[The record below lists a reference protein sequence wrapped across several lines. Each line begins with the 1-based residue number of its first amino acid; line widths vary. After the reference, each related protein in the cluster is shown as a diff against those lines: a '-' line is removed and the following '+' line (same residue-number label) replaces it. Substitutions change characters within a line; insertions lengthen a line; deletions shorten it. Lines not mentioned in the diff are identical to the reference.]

1 MNGAENY
8 KQQMN
13 KFSAGILLMVVYCF
27 IRINELGNASVL
39 FLFNAKKKEPSG
51 FSAVL
56 YPIASGSLKMTM
68 RGYVNNIE

>member
-1 MNGAENY
+1 MNAAESY

-39 FLFNAKKKEPSG
+39 FLLDAKRKELFG
-51 FSAVL
+51 
-56 YPIASGSLKMTM
+56 G
-68 RGYVNNIE
+68 G